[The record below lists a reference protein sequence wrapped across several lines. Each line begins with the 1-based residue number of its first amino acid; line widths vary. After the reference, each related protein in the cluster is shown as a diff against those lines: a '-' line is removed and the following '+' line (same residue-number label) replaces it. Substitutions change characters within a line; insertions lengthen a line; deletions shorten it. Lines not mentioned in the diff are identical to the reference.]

1 VLAAEVSSA
10 SPDFGQLDP
19 MVGAV
24 EAELEAAGVTEAP
37 GVVLADAGYWHQKQ
51 RECPSLC

>member
-24 EAELEAAGVTEAP
+24 EADLEAAGVTEAP